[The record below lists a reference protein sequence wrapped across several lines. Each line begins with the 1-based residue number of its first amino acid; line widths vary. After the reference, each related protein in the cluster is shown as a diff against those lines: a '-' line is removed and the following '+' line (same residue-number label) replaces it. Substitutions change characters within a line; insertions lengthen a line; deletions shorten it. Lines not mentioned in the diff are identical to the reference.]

1 MKKRILFS
9 TYSIILIIALA
20 LFLIF
25 HNQNRNTQEEYAESL
40 IINGPRQITMSI
52 NSELEFLNGY
62 IEVLPRGLE
71 NNVNL
76 TIKAKSN
83 KNEGGLNYTNNM
95 LLANKIGSY
104 SLSFS
109 VQKAKDKYLT
119 ETILVTV
126 VETDNLLSFKTNDL
140 VVDTPTPLNDVL
152 IVNTD
157 ATLSISSNDMK
168 IENDTIIAT
177 SLAKASLQVDL
188 TKNFVKH
195 IYKSY
200 FQVVAQ
206 DNFEVSV
213 YKVEKELLNYK
224 VYISIKNGEFEHTGQ
239 DLEVVSCTNVEEIK
253 LTYPIIRVKPK
264 SEGRVEIELALKTD
278 QSIRTKIEFDTRDF
292 D

>member
-1 MKKRILFS
+1 
-9 TYSIILIIALA
+9 
-20 LFLIF
+20 
-25 HNQNRNTQEEYAESL
+25 
-40 IINGPRQITMSI
+40 MSI